1 MPAQHSKTSAISG
14 PHKVTTIVY
23 SALLLVAL
31 LHLLSS
37 LPFFYQLSLSYRQA
51 STVYRLNALSDELY
65 AAVNHLGFERGRVNV
80 VLQDAGPVA
89 QTEANRQFIA
99 ARRSDAEQALERAAA
114 GLSVEGFTK
123 ADRQIIAI
131 RQQRD
136 IIQQLRS
143 QVDAAVLLPKGQR
156 PPQLATHWFSAMTRY
171 IETVEALLQ
180 TISNDISDADG
191 LIARYSALK
200 RVTLALRNSA
210 GPEISLLAGTINSS
224 SPLSPEQAKKIEQLY
239 EVNQQHFKTL
249 ERLSQPLASA
259 AIPQALADLQ
269 RVYRND
275 YLPYRAATLPAA
287 LAGGPYPYSPA
298 AFLQQGVKALDQI
311 GTFNKAVMQATK
323 QHAEAQR
330 SRIKRQIATQIA
342 SSLGSFLVV
351 ILIFW
356 YFHARI
362 VTPLSQLTQVIR
374 RLAAKDLA
382 IEIPSIKEH
391 NEIGKLATA
400 VHVFRNMALQIDRD
414 MQTMQQLQARL
425 QESHDLLTKLSSQI
439 PGIIYQFMLFPDGSS
454 CCPYMS
460 EALRTL
466 AGLDPDDLKTT
477 ARPFFALIHP
487 DDIAAVQAA
496 IEQSAATLDR
506 WEVQFRLHRPGLG
519 YRWLYGF
526 SQPER
531 LADGSTLWHGFIY
544 DITSQRELAE
554 ELMAART
561 AADTA
566 NRSKSEFLAAMSHE
580 IRTPMNGVIGMSQLL
595 GLTELTPEQQQYA
608 DLIETSARDLLAII
622 NDILDLSKIEA
633 GKVELEQRDF
643 SLQRCIEDTVLMQKS
658 AAFEKGVQI
667 IIKPA
672 AELPALV
679 RGDQLRVKQVLL
691 NLLNNAVKFTEHG
704 TITIEASLL
713 EQRADQALVRLSVSD
728 TGFGMTPE
736 TLAMIFKP
744 FTQADVSTTRRFGGT
759 GLGLAIC
766 RQLADLMGG
775 RIWAESEPG
784 TGSRFHLEL
793 PLLLPPAFQEGAAAA
808 PAAAEAAVPTPS
820 LRILLAEDHR
830 LNQQTTALLLKK
842 LGHQISCADNGQQ
855 ALQRW
860 QQGGLDLILMDIH
873 MPLMSGSEALHAIRS
888 QEATLGAGPIPI
900 IALTADAL
908 KGTRERL
915 LSEGF
920 NGYLAKPFSLLE
932 LQAVL
937 SMAIR
942 ADSPENLAPNV

>member
-1 MPAQHSKTSAISG
+1 MPAEHSETPPPRHPHQVTS
-14 PHKVTTIVY
+14 IVY
-23 SALLLVAL
+23 GALLLVAL

-51 STVYRLNALSDELY
+51 STVFRLNALSDELY
-65 AAVNHLGFERGRVNV
+65 TAVNHLGFERGRVNV

-89 QTEANRQFIA
+89 QMEANRQFIA

-143 QVDAAVLLPKGQR
+143 QVDAAVLLPKEQR
-156 PPQLATHWFSAMTRY
+156 PPQLATHWFSAMTSY

-239 EVNQQHFKTL
+239 EVNQQHFKAL

-269 RVYRND
+269 RVYRSE
-275 YLPYRAATLPAA
+275 YLPYRVATLPAA
-287 LAGGPYPYSPA
+287 RTGGPYPFNHA
-298 AFLQQGVKALDQI
+298 DFLRQGVKTLDQI
-311 GTFNKAVMQATK
+311 GAFNTVVMQATK

-362 VTPLSQLTQVIR
+362 VTPLSQLTLAIR

-382 IEIPSIKEH
+382 IEIPSIREH

-400 VHVFRNMALQIDRD
+400 VHIFRNMALQTDHD
-414 MQTMQQLQARL
+414 MQTMQQLQVKL
-425 QESHDLLTKLSSQI
+425 QESHDLLTNLSRQI
-439 PGIIYQFMLFPDGSS
+439 PGIIYQFQLFPDGRS

-460 EALRTL
+460 EAIHTL
-466 AGLDPDDLKTT
+466 ASIDPDDLKTT
-477 ARPFFALIHP
+477 ASPFFRLIHP
-487 DDIAAVQAA
+487 DDSAAVHAS
-496 IEQSAATLDR
+496 INQSATTLQT
-506 WEVQFRLHRPGLG
+506 WEVQFRLLLPGLG
-519 YRWLYGF
+519 YRWLYG
-526 SQPER
+526 SARPER
-531 LADGSTLWHGFIY
+531 QADGSTLWHGFIY
-544 DITSQRELAE
+544 DITSQRELAD

-595 GLTELTPEQQQYA
+595 ELTELSPEQQEYTG
-608 DLIETSARDLLAII
+608 LIKSSAHDLLAII

-643 SLQRCIEDTVLMQKS
+643 SLRRCIEDTVLLQKS
-658 AAFEKGVQI
+658 VAFEKGIQI
-667 IIKPA
+667 TFKPA
-672 AELPALV
+672 EDLPELV
-679 RGDQLRVKQVLL
+679 RGDQLRIKQVLL
-691 NLLNNAVKFTEHG
+691 NLLSNAIKFTEQGSVVIDVSVQKIQADHALLQ
-704 TITIEASLL
+704 IT
-713 EQRADQALVRLSVSD
+713 VSD
-728 TGFGMTPE
+728 SGIGMSTE
-736 TLAMIFKP
+736 TLAKLFTP
-744 FTQADVSTTRRFGGT
+744 FTQADISTTRRFGGT
-759 GLGLAIC
+759 GLGLSIC
-766 RQLADLMGG
+766 RQLAELMGG
-775 RIWAESEPG
+775 RIWAESDPG

-793 PLLLPPAFQEGAAAA
+793 PLFLPPASQEDPAAA
-808 PAAAEAAVPTPS
+808 PAGAEAAVPPPS
-820 LRILLAEDHR
+820 LRILLAEDHQ
-830 LNQQTTALLLKK
+830 LNQQTTALLLQK
-842 LGHQISCADNGQQ
+842 LGHQVSCADNGQQ

-873 MPLMSGSEALHAIRS
+873 MPHMSGSEALHAIRS
-888 QEATLGAGPIPI
+888 QESTLGAGPIPV

-920 NGYLAKPFSLLE
+920 DRYLAKPFSLLE
-932 LQAVL
+932 LQAAL
-937 SMAIR
+937 SPP
-942 ADSPENLAPNV
+942 DLNTHPTPPT